1 MERELRFFWPD
12 VGRLLIRFR
21 KDGGA
26 VLRFR
31 PSRAAIIEG
40 LHKAAQSTPEAVP
53 AEEDKLH
60 SVR

>member
-1 MERELRFFWPD
+1 MKREIRFFWPD

-26 VLRFR
+26 VLSYR

-40 LHKAAQSTPEAVP
+40 LHKAAQSPPEADP
-53 AEEDKLH
+53 TEEDKLH
-60 SVR
+60 SGR